1 MLCVSYSHSFLTVQV
16 HFRDV
21 CFIQWQLTYL
31 IVHFTLCVSYSDS
44 TFQHW
49 VSYSDSKFQGCV
61 LYSDSFLT
69 VIVHFSVVFH
79 TVTVHFNVVFHT
91 VTAFLQWQYIS
102 VMYLSHIHSFHRR
115 EHVGDVSFTLWSF
128 LAITVT
134 FILWKLSYNDSTFPR
149 CICNIVKTLS
159 WKTIF
164 YSDADVTYWQI
175 SYIDINIS
183 AI

>member
-44 TFQHW
+44 TFQ
-49 VSYSDSKFQGCV
+49 GCV

-102 VMYLSHIHSFHRR
+102 
-115 EHVGDVSFTLWSF
+115 GDVSFT
-128 LAITVT
+128 
-134 FILWKLSYNDSTFPR
+134 YPQ
-149 CICNIVKTLS
+149 LS
-159 WKTIF
+159 WKRAFRRCVFHTVKLSCYNSNFHI
-164 YSDADVTYWQI
+164 VKVILQWQHFP
-175 SYIDINIS
+175 
-183 AI
+183 AMHM